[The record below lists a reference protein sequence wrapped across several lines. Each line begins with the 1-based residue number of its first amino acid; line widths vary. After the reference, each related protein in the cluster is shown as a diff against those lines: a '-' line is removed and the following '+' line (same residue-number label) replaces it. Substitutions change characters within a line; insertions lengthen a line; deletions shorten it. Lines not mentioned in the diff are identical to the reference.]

1 MHKISGKTY
10 KKIMCAVSFLA
21 CLMLAGEA
29 LLIHMKDERQG
40 TGSYE
45 DKHKGKNDPCHTA
58 VCNQGNKKDGA
69 KDPGIA
75 YGFRI

>member
-1 MHKISGKTY
+1 MF
-10 KKIMCAVSFLA
+10 AVSFLA

-29 LLIHMKDERQG
+29 LFDPYERSKPERQG

-45 DKHKGKNDPCHTA
+45 DKHKGKSDPCHTA